1 MRFADIPGL
10 DEEKSVLVHAV
21 QNNHV
26 AHAQLFYGIAGSGNF
41 SMALAYAT
49 FLNCENP
56 TADDSCGACVSC
68 IKTDKHIH
76 PDVHYIFPK
85 AGKQKEA
92 DNSNVSAELLATWRN
107 FILENPYME
116 LQDWAE
122 VSGLGSKQLSISK
135 DDSKHIIKTV
145 SMKAFEA
152 KYKIMLIWMPE
163 TMNAS
168 SANTILKVL
177 EEPPTQTIFLLVSND
192 YEKLL
197 TTIISRTQLFK
208 VPRFDE
214 KDIVKYLIE
223 KSAIP
228 EPQALQAAR
237 VSQGSLS
244 AAIKIASQVEDDSH
258 QLFRDWMRECW
269 TLDILSINKRTG
281 QFNDLNKS
289 TQKTLILYGLNMLR
303 ESLMCQLADSEPV
316 AGSEEESK
324 FIVNF
329 SKNVS
334 SEKIEQL
341 SNLLNTMHLHLERNG
356 NPKIIFL
363 DTSMQF
369 SSVLRSK

>member
-1 MRFADIPGL
+1 MRFAAIPGL
-10 DEEKSVLVHAV
+10 EEEKAVLINAV
-21 QNNHV
+21 KNNHV
-26 AHAQLFYGIAGSGNF
+26 AHAQLFYGIAGSANF
-41 SMALAYAT
+41 ALALAYAT

-56 TADDSCGACVSC
+56 TENDSCGTCASCV
-68 IKTDKHIH
+68 KMDKHIH
-76 PDVHYIFPK
+76 PDIHYIFPK

-107 FILENPYME
+107 FLQEGVFME

-135 DDSKHIIKTV
+135 DDSKHIIRTV

-168 SANTILKVL
+168 SANTILKIL

-208 VPRFDE
+208 VPGFEE
-214 KDIVKYLIE
+214 KNIVSYLME
-223 KSAIP
+223 NKESS
-228 EPQALQAAR
+228 EPLAVQAAR
-237 VSQGSLS
+237 VSQGSMS
-244 AAIKIASQVEDDSH
+244 AAMKIVSQVEDDSH

-303 ESLMCQLADSEPV
+303 ESLMCQLAGKDPL
-316 AGSEEESK
+316 AGSEEESS

-341 SNLLNTMHLHLERNG
+341 SNILNTMHLHLERNG

-363 DTSMQF
+363 DTSMQI
-369 SSVLRSK
+369 SSVLRKK